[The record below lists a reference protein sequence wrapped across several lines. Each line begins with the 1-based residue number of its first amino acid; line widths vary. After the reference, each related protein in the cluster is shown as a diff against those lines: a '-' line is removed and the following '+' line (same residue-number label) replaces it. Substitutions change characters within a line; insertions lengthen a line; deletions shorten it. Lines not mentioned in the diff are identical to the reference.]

1 MDAFT
6 MQVLHNTSQTKPCYK
21 VPLDCNI
28 RSENDSLKTLNDMKA
43 MKLRSWSD
51 CGPLGNLV

>member
-1 MDAFT
+1 